1 MNDLVPIYQQIKET
15 IKRWI
20 TDGVFTPSQKIP
32 SEAELMKEFKVS
44 RLTIRQAVGILV
56 QEGYLVSKKGRG
68 SFVTSSQEKLSA
80 LTKRLYGSTD
90 DLFYHAEKLK
100 TREAK
105 IVSIIPSPVIR
116 QKLNLGSQEEFIHE
130 VTRVRF
136 AQETPVV
143 VTKSYMLQKF
153 GKFLDEKKLLEFP
166 LVIGIL
172 ESEAGI
178 IWRHVLQTIE
188 ATFADKVLAE
198 QLMISPGSPMLRV
211 ERLMMAARRKPIILA
226 ISWFRADIFKYFDW
240 YRVVRRKS
248 ERKLLYEGFSKNQQY
263 FSDHGYVSAPDD

>member
-1 MNDLVPIYQQIKET
+1 MNDMVPVYQQIKET

-32 SEAELMKEFKVS
+32 SESELMKEFKVS

-56 QEGYLVSKKGRG
+56 QQGYLVSEKGRG
-68 SFVTSSQEKLSA
+68 TFVTSSPEKLSA

-100 TREAK
+100 TKEAK
-105 IVSIIPSPVIR
+105 IACIMPSPIIR
-116 QKLNLGSQEEFIHE
+116 QKLNLGPQEKFIHE

-136 AQETPVV
+136 AEDTPVV
-143 VTKSYMLQKF
+143 VTKSYMQQKF
-153 GKFLDEKKLLEFP
+153 GKFLNEKKLLDFP

-172 ESEAGI
+172 ENEAGI

-188 ATFADKVLAE
+188 ATFADKVLGE
-198 QLMISPGSPMLRV
+198 QLVISPGSPMLRI

-240 YRVVRRKS
+240 YRVVHRKS
-248 ERKLLYEGFSKNQQY
+248 ERKLLYEGFGKNQQY
-263 FSDHGYVSAPDD
+263 FLNYAFLSVPED